1 MLILFVILF
10 DLSPSISFMQ
20 LLEMGSRRGA
30 GERQRHLYPGPE
42 HDQRQ
47 GVPGALVVVL
57 LHSPAGGAQTGLQTD
72 TNPVLQAQIPPNQP
86 QVPVLSTSLLI
97 NISVYFMRHFTVKSH
112 VNAYK
117 C

>member
-1 MLILFVILF
+1 MLMIFGITF

-30 GERQRHLYPGPE
+30 GKRQRHLYPGPE

-57 LHSPAGGAQTGLQTD
+57 LHSPAGSAQARLQTD
-72 TNPVLQAQIPPNQP
+72 TDPVLQAQIPADQP
-86 QVPVLSTSLLI
+86 QVPVLSTSLLRGSYSSAQL
-97 NISVYFMRHFTVKSH
+97 NK
-112 VNAYK
+112 
-117 C
+117 